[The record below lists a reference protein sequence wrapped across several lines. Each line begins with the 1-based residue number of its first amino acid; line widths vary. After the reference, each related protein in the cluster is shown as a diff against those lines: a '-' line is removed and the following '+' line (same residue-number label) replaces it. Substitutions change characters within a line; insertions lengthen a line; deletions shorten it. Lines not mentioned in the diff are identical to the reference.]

1 VKWIAHGGLAGHL
14 PAGAPD
20 VESLDRAL
28 DAGADMLELDVAATA
43 DSQLALLHD
52 EQIEGHGAVATM
64 DLSMLR
70 AALPGLLTLDEAVAH
85 LRARVPLL
93 LDLKGRA
100 VVEPLSAWLRDHDRA
115 GVHTVCTDDL
125 AALLTLRYAAPAT
138 ARWRTLPS
146 TRSGMAGHGRRRAIA
161 VATRSRLPRRV
172 ARLAAEVDAVG
183 ISVDRLA
190 LTSRLSAAAHR
201 AGLVVAAWTANTD
214 RAVRSV
220 IAGGADYVTSD
231 LALRQK

>member
-1 VKWIAHGGLAGHL
+1 
-14 PAGAPD
+14 
-20 VESLDRAL
+20 
-28 DAGADMLELDVAATA
+28 MLELDVMATA

-52 EQIEGHGAVATM
+52 EDIEGHGSVATM
-64 DLSMLR
+64 DLRTLR
-70 AALPGLLTLDEAVAH
+70 TALDGVLTLDDAVAH
-85 LRARVPLL
+85 LRQRVPVL
-93 LDLKGRA
+93 LDIKGRA
-100 VVEPLSAWLRDHDRA
+100 CVEPLSAWLRRHDQDGA
-115 GVHTVCTDDL
+115 HTVCTDDL

-146 TRSGMAGHGRRRAIA
+146 TRSGTPGAGRRRAIA

-214 RAVRSV
+214 RAVQSAV
-220 IAGGADYVTSD
+220 AGGADYVTSD
-231 LALRQK
+231 NPLRRK